1 MARTIA
7 PAASRTTA
15 GLAGWQRAT
24 TLPGPL
30 SPTRTPVRA
39 ISPLA
44 AGLLAVG
51 LPLLAQAPPA
61 AAKPAAE
68 PPEAFGPLATA
79 VIVRS
84 YGEAEL
90 WSLRAVVVLSLGS
103 DWHPDGV
110 PIVLATLRDRD
121 ERLVP
126 YGIEVLRSMDD
137 ASLRQVATR
146 ELIDELVDKQLKR
159 KNALFTSRVLDVL
172 ARMLPQANLTDR
184 KSAETWWRHNRDLYV
199 VEPWSEPPKVQGA
212 QRAATVG
219 TSVLTRA
226 FDLRDAGLDVV
237 IVVDSTGS
245 MQIAID
251 TARDA
256 IDDVVALL
264 SGIAPKLRLGLVDY
278 KDLEDVKEGGRLL
291 APLTKNQKEVRDKL
305 AKLQAEGGGDFP
317 ERVDKG
323 IEIALSKGMGWNK
336 DANRLLLV
344 IGDAPVHPEHE
355 TALLDLVK
363 RAYEHPFENGKGA
376 ITGKKAELR
385 PFVTST
391 IGIGPGPTEQFA
403 RIATAGGGASVT
415 LELQTPAPPPAK
427 PPAGGRG
434 TPPPPVAAGGDAR
447 TNASVQQ
454 IVEHVLALSFGPS
467 HRAHLQ
473 RFVRTFFEYRA
484 AGMFR

>member
-1 MARTIA
+1 
-7 PAASRTTA
+7 
-15 GLAGWQRAT
+15 
-24 TLPGPL
+24 
-30 SPTRTPVRA
+30 VRA
-39 ISPLA
+39 LSLFA

-51 LPLLAQAPPA
+51 LPLPAQTPPA
-61 AAKPAAE
+61 PTKAATEP

-84 YGEAEL
+84 YGETEP

-126 YGIEVLRSMDD
+126 YGIEVLRGMDD
-137 ASLRQVATR
+137 ASLREVATH
-146 ELIDELVDKQLKR
+146 ELVDELVDKQLKR
-159 KNALFTSRVLDVL
+159 KNALFTSRVLAVL
-172 ARMLPQANLTDR
+172 ARMLPQANITDR

-199 VEPWSEPPKVQGA
+199 VAPWTEPPKVQGA
-212 QRAATVG
+212 QRGATVG

-278 KDLEDVKEGGRLL
+278 KDLEDVEEGARLL
-291 APLTKNQKEVRDKL
+291 APLTKNQKDVRDKL
-305 AKLQAEGGGDFP
+305 AKLEAGGGGDFP

-344 IGDAPVHPEHE
+344 IGDAPVHSEHE
-355 TALLDLVK
+355 TALLDVVK
-363 RAYEHPFENGKGA
+363 RAYEHPFETGKGA

-391 IGIGPGPTEQFA
+391 IGIGPGPTDQFA
-403 RIATAGGGASVT
+403 RMATAGGGASVT
-415 LELQTPAPPPAK
+415 LELQAAAP

-434 TPPPPVAAGGDAR
+434 AAPPPPPPAAAAAR

>member
-1 MARTIA
+1 M
-7 PAASRTTA
+7 
-15 GLAGWQRAT
+15 RA
-24 TLPGPL
+24 L
-30 SPTRTPVRA
+30 S
-39 ISPLA
+39 LFA

-51 LPLLAQAPPA
+51 LPLPAQAPPGP
-61 AAKPAAE
+61 AKPAAE
-68 PPEAFGPLATA
+68 PPPEAFGPLATA

-146 ELIDELVDKQLKR
+146 ELVDELVDKQLKR
-159 KNALFTSRVLDVL
+159 KNALFTSRVLAVL
-172 ARMLPQANLTDR
+172 ARMLPQANITDR
-184 KSAETWWRHNRDLYV
+184 KSAETWWRANRDLYV

-212 QRAATVG
+212 QRGATVG

-305 AKLQAEGGGDFP
+305 AKLEAGGGGDFP

-323 IEIALSKGMGWNK
+323 LEIALSKGMGWNK

-355 TALLDLVK
+355 TALLDVVK
-363 RAYEHPFENGKGA
+363 RAYEHPFENGKGGV
-376 ITGKKAELR
+376 TGKKAELR

-403 RIATAGGGASVT
+403 RIAKAGGGASVT
-415 LELQTPAPPPAK
+415 LELPAAAPPPAK

-434 TPPPPVAAGGDAR
+434 AAPPPPPPPPPSDAAGR

>member
-1 MARTIA
+1 
-7 PAASRTTA
+7 
-15 GLAGWQRAT
+15 
-24 TLPGPL
+24 
-30 SPTRTPVRA
+30 VRA
-39 ISPLA
+39 LSLFA
-44 AGLLAVG
+44 AGLLAAG
-51 LPLLAQAPPA
+51 LTLPAQAPPA
-61 AAKPAAE
+61 PAKPASE
-68 PPEAFGPLATA
+68 PPPEAFGPLATA

-110 PIVLATLRDRD
+110 PIVLATLRDQD

-126 YGIEVLRSMDD
+126 YGLEVLRSMDD
-137 ASLRQVATR
+137 VSLRQVATR
-146 ELIDELVDKQLKR
+146 ELVDELVDKQLKR
-159 KNALFTSRVLDVL
+159 KNALFASRLLDVL
-172 ARMLPQANLTDR
+172 ARMLPQASITDR

-199 VEPWSEPPKVQGA
+199 VEPWTEPPKVQGA
-212 QRAATVG
+212 QRGATVG

-226 FDLRDAGLDVV
+226 FDLRDAGLDVA

-256 IDDVVALL
+256 IADVTALL

-278 KDLEDVKEGGRLL
+278 KDLEDVEVGARLL
-291 APLTKNQKEVRDKL
+291 APLTKNQKDVRDKL
-305 AKLQAEGGGDFP
+305 AKLEAGGGGDFP

-344 IGDAPVHPEHE
+344 IGDAPVHSEHE
-355 TALLDLVK
+355 TALLDVVK
-363 RAYEHPFENGKGA
+363 RAYEHPFETGKGA

-391 IGIGPGPTEQFA
+391 IGIGPGPTDQFA

-415 LELQTPAPPPAK
+415 LELQAAAP

-434 TPPPPVAAGGDAR
+434 AAPPPPPPAAAAAR

>member
-1 MARTIA
+1 M
-7 PAASRTTA
+7 
-15 GLAGWQRAT
+15 
-24 TLPGPL
+24 
-30 SPTRTPVRA
+30 RA
-39 ISPLA
+39 ILPLA

-51 LPLLAQAPPA
+51 LPLLAQAPA
-61 AAKPAAE
+61 AAKPAGE
-68 PPEAFGPLATA
+68 PPPEAFGPLATA

-84 YGEAEL
+84 YAEAEL
-90 WSLRAVVVLSLGS
+90 WSLRAVVLLSLGS

-110 PIVLATLRDRD
+110 PIVLATLRDQD

-146 ELIDELVDKQLKR
+146 ELIDELVDKQLER
-159 KNALFTSRVLDVL
+159 KNELFGGRVLAVL
-172 ARMLPQANLTDR
+172 VRMLPQAKITDR
-184 KSAETWWRHNRDLYV
+184 KSARTWWHANRDLYV
-199 VEPWSEPPKVQGA
+199 VEPWTEPPKVQGA
-212 QRAATVG
+212 QRGATTG

-226 FDLRDAGLDVV
+226 FDLRDAGLDVAL
-237 IVVDSTGS
+237 VVDSTGS

-278 KDLEDVKEGGRLL
+278 KDLEDFKEGARLQV
-291 APLTKNQKEVRDKL
+291 PLTKNQKEVHEKL
-305 AKLQAEGGGDFP
+305 AKLQAGGGGDFP
-317 ERVDKG
+317 ERVDRG
-323 IEIALSKGMGWNK
+323 IEVALSKGMGWNK
-336 DANRLLLV
+336 NANRLLLV

-355 TALLDLVK
+355 TALLDVVK

-376 ITGKKAELR
+376 VTGKKAELR

-391 IGIGPGPTEQFA
+391 IGIGQGPKDQFA
-403 RIATAGGGASVT
+403 RIATAGGGAAVV
-415 LELQTPAPPPAK
+415 LDLRAPAAPPAK
-427 PPAGGRG
+427 PAGGKPPGGGRG
-434 TPPPPVAAGGDAR
+434 AAPPPPPAAAAR
-447 TNASVQQ
+447 TDDAVQQ
-454 IVEHVLALSFGPS
+454 VVEHVLALSFGPS

>member
-1 MARTIA
+1 M
-7 PAASRTTA
+7 
-15 GLAGWQRAT
+15 RA
-24 TLPGPL
+24 L
-30 SPTRTPVRA
+30 S
-39 ISPLA
+39 LFA

-51 LPLLAQAPPA
+51 LPLPAQTPPA
-61 AAKPAAE
+61 PTKAATEP

-84 YGEAEL
+84 YGETEP

-126 YGIEVLRSMDD
+126 YGIEVLRGMDD
-137 ASLRQVATR
+137 ASLREVATH
-146 ELIDELVDKQLKR
+146 ELVDELVDKQLKR
-159 KNALFTSRVLDVL
+159 KNALFTSRVLAVL
-172 ARMLPQANLTDR
+172 ARMLPQANITDR

-199 VEPWSEPPKVQGA
+199 VAPWTEPPKVQGA
-212 QRAATVG
+212 QRGATVG

-278 KDLEDVKEGGRLL
+278 KDLEDVEEGARLL
-291 APLTKNQKEVRDKL
+291 APLTKNQKDVRDKL
-305 AKLQAEGGGDFP
+305 AKLEAGGGGDFP

-344 IGDAPVHPEHE
+344 IGDAPVHSEHE
-355 TALLDLVK
+355 TALLDVVK
-363 RAYEHPFENGKGA
+363 RAYEHPFETGKGA

-391 IGIGPGPTEQFA
+391 IGIGPGPTDQFA
-403 RIATAGGGASVT
+403 RMATAGGGASVT
-415 LELQTPAPPPAK
+415 LELQAAAP

-434 TPPPPVAAGGDAR
+434 AAPPPPPPAAAAAR

>member
-1 MARTIA
+1 
-7 PAASRTTA
+7 
-15 GLAGWQRAT
+15 
-24 TLPGPL
+24 
-30 SPTRTPVRA
+30 VRA
-39 ISPLA
+39 LSLFA

-51 LPLLAQAPPA
+51 LPLPAQTPPA
-61 AAKPAAE
+61 PTKAATEP

-84 YGEAEL
+84 YGEAEP

-126 YGIEVLRSMDD
+126 YGIEVLRGMDD
-137 ASLRQVATR
+137 ASLREVATH
-146 ELIDELVDKQLKR
+146 ELVDELVDKQLKR
-159 KNALFTSRVLDVL
+159 KNALFTSRVLAVL
-172 ARMLPQANLTDR
+172 ARMLPQANITDR

-212 QRAATVG
+212 QRGATVG

-278 KDLEDVKEGGRLL
+278 KDLEDVEVGARLL
-291 APLTKNQKEVRDKL
+291 APLTKNQKDVRDKL
-305 AKLQAEGGGDFP
+305 AKLQAGGGGDFP

-344 IGDAPVHPEHE
+344 IGDAPVHSEHE
-355 TALLDLVK
+355 TALLDVVK
-363 RAYEHPFENGKGA
+363 RAYEHPFETGKGA

-391 IGIGPGPTEQFA
+391 IGIGPGPTDQFA

-415 LELQTPAPPPAK
+415 LELQAAAP

-434 TPPPPVAAGGDAR
+434 AAPPPPPPAAAAAR

>member
-1 MARTIA
+1 M
-7 PAASRTTA
+7 
-15 GLAGWQRAT
+15 RA
-24 TLPGPL
+24 L
-30 SPTRTPVRA
+30 S
-39 ISPLA
+39 LFA

-51 LPLLAQAPPA
+51 LPLPAQTPPA
-61 AAKPAAE
+61 PTKAATEP

-84 YGEAEL
+84 YGETEP

-126 YGIEVLRSMDD
+126 YGIEVLRGMDD
-137 ASLRQVATR
+137 ASLREVATH
-146 ELIDELVDKQLKR
+146 ELVDELVDKQLKR
-159 KNALFTSRVLDVL
+159 KNALFTSRVLAVL
-172 ARMLPQANLTDR
+172 ARMLPQANITDR

-199 VEPWSEPPKVQGA
+199 VAPWTEPPKVQGA
-212 QRAATVG
+212 QRGATVG

-278 KDLEDVKEGGRLL
+278 KDLEDVEEGARLL
-291 APLTKNQKEVRDKL
+291 APLTKNQQDVRDKL
-305 AKLQAEGGGDFP
+305 AKLEAGGGGDFP

-344 IGDAPVHPEHE
+344 IGDAPVHSEHE
-355 TALLDLVK
+355 TALLDVVK
-363 RAYEHPFENGKGA
+363 RAYEHPFETGKGA

-391 IGIGPGPTEQFA
+391 IGIGPGPTDQFA
-403 RIATAGGGASVT
+403 RMATAGGGASVT
-415 LELQTPAPPPAK
+415 LELQAAAP

-434 TPPPPVAAGGDAR
+434 AAPPPPPPAAAAAR

>member
-1 MARTIA
+1 
-7 PAASRTTA
+7 
-15 GLAGWQRAT
+15 
-24 TLPGPL
+24 
-30 SPTRTPVRA
+30 VRA
-39 ISPLA
+39 LSLFA

-51 LPLLAQAPPA
+51 LPLPAQTPPA
-61 AAKPAAE
+61 PTKAATEP

-84 YGEAEL
+84 YGEAEP

-126 YGIEVLRSMDD
+126 YGIEVLRGMDD
-137 ASLRQVATR
+137 ASLREVATH
-146 ELIDELVDKQLKR
+146 ELVDELVDKQLKR
-159 KNALFTSRVLDVL
+159 KNALFTSRVLAVL
-172 ARMLPQANLTDR
+172 ARMLPQANITDR

-199 VEPWSEPPKVQGA
+199 VAPWTEPPKVQGA
-212 QRAATVG
+212 QRGATVG

-278 KDLEDVKEGGRLL
+278 KDLEDVEVGARLL
-291 APLTKNQKEVRDKL
+291 APLTKNQKDVRDKL
-305 AKLQAEGGGDFP
+305 AKLEAGGGGDFP

-344 IGDAPVHPEHE
+344 IGDAPVHSEHE
-355 TALLDLVK
+355 TALLDVVK
-363 RAYEHPFENGKGA
+363 RAYEHPFETGKGA

-391 IGIGPGPTEQFA
+391 IGIGPGPTDQFA

-415 LELQTPAPPPAK
+415 LELQAAAP

-434 TPPPPVAAGGDAR
+434 AAPPPPPPAAAAAR

>member
-1 MARTIA
+1 M
-7 PAASRTTA
+7 
-15 GLAGWQRAT
+15 
-24 TLPGPL
+24 
-30 SPTRTPVRA
+30 RA

-61 AAKPAAE
+61 AAKPATE
-68 PPEAFGPLATA
+68 PPPEAFGPLATA

-159 KNALFTSRVLDVL
+159 KNALFTDRVLAVL
-172 ARMLPQANLTDR
+172 ARMLPQAKLTDR
-184 KSAETWWRHNRDLYV
+184 KSAETWWRANRDLYV

-212 QRAATVG
+212 QRGATVG

-376 ITGKKAELR
+376 VTGKKAELR

-403 RIATAGGGASVT
+403 RIATAGGGASVA
-415 LELQTPAPPPAK
+415 LELQAPALPPAK

-434 TPPPPVAAGGDAR
+434 APPPPPPPPDAAGR